1 MDSKN
6 YLIRFDILYVLY
18 INMKSQN
25 YNTLLDFARRVEKMV
40 LNNECSKAEDND
52 DVFKG
57 FAHNMMAFIDKEN
70 LINKMKTFVETQQ
83 KKCTKGG
90 SNEHDLCMICMD
102 DSPGMSTRGNSPISH
117 TVLDREPECQ
127 FKLHQRCW
135 NAIRMRAGGFIFKC
149 PMCNREL
156 IMRGRNS
163 RPQQVNPD
171 NENYDNNYEDD
182 DGDDDEDIDHVVN
195 NELDNL
201 HQSDNSFDIEIEIML
216 YSYIV
221 GLLRLL
227 HAVNNN
233 RIVYNFIVVAKL
245 YFNVYMGN
253 ELTIFNANTTNR
265 ATLKIY
271 IQRLLAVSAIIAC
284 FQVFQSLLQ
293 ESNDANDQTILNSI
307 RTSIAN
313 SDFPDIAD
321 RFLLFWINF
330 IPIRGGKMKKK
341 STKRKTIKKKTT
353 KKKTLKRKISR
364 KSN

>member
-1 MDSKN
+1 
-6 YLIRFDILYVLY
+6 
-18 INMKSQN
+18 MKSQN
-25 YNTLLDFARRVEKMV
+25 YNTLSEFAGRVEKMV
-40 LNNECSKAEDND
+40 SNKCSKNEDT
-52 DVFKG
+52 VFKG
-57 FAHNMMAFIDKEN
+57 FAHDMMAFIDKEN

-117 TVLDREPECQ
+117 IVLDGEPECQ

-171 NENYDNNYEDD
+171 NENYDDNYEDD

-253 ELTIFNANTTNR
+253 ELTIFNANTTTR

-271 IQRLLAVSAIIAC
+271 VQRLLAVSAVIAC

-293 ESNDANDQTILNSI
+293 DSNDANDQNILNSI

-313 SDFPDIAD
+313 SEFPEIAD
-321 RFLLFWINF
+321 KFLLFWINF

-341 STKRKTIKKKTT
+341 STKRRTFKKKTT

-364 KSN
+364 KSK